1 MYLVSISY
9 RESKVSR
16 EILEPQ
22 ELRECLVKREVLA
35 HLDPMEIQYVHIYHS
50 YIYIAIIAVL
60 HLPECVLI

>member
-1 MYLVSISY
+1 M
-9 RESKVSR
+9 SR